1 MCWSTFVKPRG
12 SLKSFTRSPS
22 STPRWLHLFKQK
34 TGVFASRALPWNVVS
49 GVKMGSKRG
58 SSRLL
63 PDNDRPY
70 AATRNISGKF
80 IVTEHSV
87 LTAEGD
93 AGIGISYRFPLRP
106 FIWRLEPGLCICGVS
121 MFAVTVQEV

>member
-1 MCWSTFVKPRG
+1 MCWITFVKPRG
-12 SLKSFTRSPS
+12 SLKSFTRSLS
-22 STPRWLHLFKQK
+22 STPWWLHLFKQK
-34 TGVFASRALPWNVVS
+34 TGVLASRALPLNVVS
-49 GVKMGSKRG
+49 GVKVWSKRG

-63 PDNDRPY
+63 PETDRPY

-93 AGIGISYRFPLRP
+93 GWIGISYRSPLRP
-106 FIWRLEPGLCICGVS
+106 FIWRLEPGLCICGVT
-121 MFAVTVQEV
+121 MFAVTVQAV